1 MEEEHATKAPLPDT
15 FLQFLETNG
24 LDPSIYTAIDSTPRY
39 IRLSLQAFQLPDQ
52 WNLTFLRKLVG
63 QELSCFKSLADE
75 HLEESEVEFSRI
87 SVSTSCS
94 LGGFKFLENAKDLP
108 TISKHRPKH
117 DIGNMRKKG
126 YFPVEQLGIDQ
137 AIPSRI
143 LEIILIIELDAVCF
157 VVCKTLVPK
166 SLPIPPLQI
175 NHKHKK
181 HGHNRTRKDAVSWV
195 LRHLQRIL
203 KAHIF
208 GEEDLTQITFTLN
221 LPLSFIFLIHIQVS
235 DLLFG
240 KITHDAKDLTETLPG
255 TPQHQKLLDT
265 FSSDWATF
273 FLFKLL
279 YFVSLLIFSLLSTS
293 AIVYTVASFYTG
305 KEVTFKKVLSVVP
318 KLWKRLMVTFLCT
331 VVAFFAYNV
340 IEVLVLGI

>member
-1 MEEEHATKAPLPDT
+1 MDT
-15 FLQFLETNG
+15 IEQEKMQFLG
-24 LDPSIYTAIDSTPRY
+24 
-39 IRLSLQAFQLPDQ
+39 
-52 WNLTFLRKLVG
+52 
-63 QELSCFKSLADE
+63 
-75 HLEESEVEFSRI
+75 
-87 SVSTSCS
+87 
-94 LGGFKFLENAKDLP
+94 
-108 TISKHRPKH
+108 
-117 DIGNMRKKG
+117 
-126 YFPVEQLGIDQ
+126 
-137 AIPSRI
+137 
-143 LEIILIIELDAVCF
+143 
-157 VVCKTLVPK
+157 
-166 SLPIPPLQI
+166 
-175 NHKHKK
+175 
-181 HGHNRTRKDAVSWV
+181 
-195 LRHLQRIL
+195 HLQRIL

-340 IEVLVLGI
+340 IEVLVLVGSVYLTVVWLLASVTTVLEDSYGNEAMMKSKDLIKGKMVLVLDGGRQRMEGVRFGVDGQNSVFFLLLSHMFLLMLVIQTVMYFVCKS

>member
-1 MEEEHATKAPLPDT
+1 MDT
-15 FLQFLETNG
+15 IEQENMQFL
-24 LDPSIYTAIDSTPRY
+24 
-39 IRLSLQAFQLPDQ
+39 
-52 WNLTFLRKLVG
+52 
-63 QELSCFKSLADE
+63 
-75 HLEESEVEFSRI
+75 
-87 SVSTSCS
+87 
-94 LGGFKFLENAKDLP
+94 GF
-108 TISKHRPKH
+108 
-117 DIGNMRKKG
+117 
-126 YFPVEQLGIDQ
+126 LGIYKE
-137 AIPSRI
+137 SYK
-143 LEIILIIELDAVCF
+143 LIF
-157 VVCKTLVPK
+157 
-166 SLPIPPLQI
+166 SW
-175 NHKHKK
+175 
-181 HGHNRTRKDAVSWV
+181 RK
-195 LRHLQRIL
+195 
-203 KAHIF
+203 IF
-208 GEEDLTQITFTLN
+208 TQITFTLI

-279 YFVSLLIFSLLSTS
+279 YFISLLIFSLLSTS

>member
-1 MEEEHATKAPLPDT
+1 MDT
-15 FLQFLETNG
+15 IEQENMQFL
-24 LDPSIYTAIDSTPRY
+24 
-39 IRLSLQAFQLPDQ
+39 
-52 WNLTFLRKLVG
+52 
-63 QELSCFKSLADE
+63 
-75 HLEESEVEFSRI
+75 
-87 SVSTSCS
+87 
-94 LGGFKFLENAKDLP
+94 GF
-108 TISKHRPKH
+108 
-117 DIGNMRKKG
+117 
-126 YFPVEQLGIDQ
+126 LGIYKE
-137 AIPSRI
+137 SYK
-143 LEIILIIELDAVCF
+143 LIF
-157 VVCKTLVPK
+157 
-166 SLPIPPLQI
+166 SW
-175 NHKHKK
+175 
-181 HGHNRTRKDAVSWV
+181 RK
-195 LRHLQRIL
+195 
-203 KAHIF
+203 IF
-208 GEEDLTQITFTLN
+208 TQITFTLI

-331 VVAFFAYNV
+331 VVAFFVYNV
-340 IEVLVLGI
+340 MAVLVLGIWALTIGVRNGGGAILSVLAILYLVGSVYLTVVWLLASVVTVLEDSYGYEAMMKSKELIKGKMGLSVMIVLKLNFLFFLTQFLFSMVVVNGWKVFGLGSVDRTVFGSVCFLLLSHLFLLMLVIQTVMYFVCKSYHREIVDKSALSYHLEVYECYEPLKAKDVQLDYHV